1 MSNLLFFCIE
11 DSSVRKFMFF
21 DIGVNDK
28 LFRPL
33 DFMLTGGKYSTY
45 ESYLSVYLIPEVAS
59 ISADGFSFNAG
70 SFSLGKLSLARTY
83 VSTFYDL

>member
-1 MSNLLFFCIE
+1 
-11 DSSVRKFMFF
+11 MFF

-45 ESYLSVYLIPEVAS
+45 ESYLSVYLIPEVAI
-59 ISADGFSFNAG
+59 ISADGFSFNTG
-70 SFSLGKLSLARTY
+70 SFSLGKLARTY